1 VRARGSV
8 QSPVLVGRDSFLALV
23 EDRLAAAAAGEGRLL
38 FVAGEA
44 GIGKTRLLSAV
55 ARRADAGGFA
65 VVRAAAFPD
74 DVQSLAGLLLDLAG
88 NLLPVREP
96 ALSGLG
102 RSLTSRVRAIS
113 AAAGDAHHRRR
124 VLVQDLADLL
134 VTADPGTPVL
144 IILEDLHWADELSLD
159 VLGHLASRLATRPL
173 LVTGAYRS
181 DELYPRL
188 PMRDLRARLLGQRLT
203 EEIRLPRLGLAQT
216 AAMTS
221 ALLGRPAPA
230 QMVQA
235 IHERSDGIPLHV
247 EELLAA
253 IDEDTLTPQSGA
265 AIQAATVPDTLGDA
279 VLSRVRHLAAN
290 TRDVAAAAAV
300 IGRSFDFDLL
310 TVVTGH
316 DPDEVAGALRHL
328 QDAYLVLPGADEVT
342 FDFRHALIRDT
353 LYADTDLPTRRRLH
367 ERVARAAVDR
377 GYRGAFISAHF
388 EQAQCGGLAHEY
400 AVAAAGEA
408 ASVSAHGE
416 AVELYRRAVR
426 NLPGELPAPERATL
440 FAALGDEA
448 AATDDNT
455 AAAQAYRTAH
465 ELMASAGDVRA
476 AAALVPRIVAV
487 AHLLGENLPVRVG
500 LLQAALDSLVG
511 VAGADRERA
520 RLGSAMAAAYLVDDR
535 LDEAIAY
542 GEASR
547 AESQRLGDDEAAL
560 NTAATLGSVLVF
572 AGRMEEGW
580 QLLEDAIVRA
590 TGGQQEA
597 EAARGYRMIGSS
609 ASALVEYDLAERWLP
624 EGIGYAEKVEL
635 WNHRHYMASHLAHVQ
650 WATGQWQAAAR
661 TAQQALADGRGG
673 LTTQITAQFVLGY
686 LALGRGDW
694 TLAAGLLGEAF
705 GHGDRMAELQR
716 LSPPLWGLAEAAR
729 CQGDHDTALG
739 HCERGYQASAD
750 VTDASYLYPYL
761 LTGVRAHLARG
772 DVDAAQTWS
781 DRVGAVLTVRA
792 IPGTMPA
799 IGHARGLL
807 LLARG
812 EVAAAYQ
819 ELQAARE
826 SWQVLRRFWE
836 GTWARLDLAEAA
848 ARARRRGEAAVL
860 TDEVR
865 AIAAMSGAVVLAA
878 AADRL
883 SGSFDQAKPAE
894 PWYPLSEREFEV
906 ARLVAAGLTNRQI
919 AEQLVLAPKTI
930 SAHVTHILTKLGAA
944 RRAEIGAWCATVR
957 QDNPAVRH

>member
-1 VRARGSV
+1 VVRARGSI
-8 QSPVLVGRDSFLALV
+8 QSPVLVGRDSFLSLI
-23 EDRLAAAAAGEGRLL
+23 ENRLAGAAAGEGRLL

-55 ARRADAGGFA
+55 ARRADASGFA

-88 NLLPVREP
+88 NLLPAREP
-96 ALSGLG
+96 ALSELG
-102 RSLTSRVRAIS
+102 RNLTSRVRAIS
-113 AAAGDAHHRRR
+113 DAAGDAHHRRR

-134 VTADPGTPVL
+134 ATADPGTPVL
-144 IILEDLHWADELSLD
+144 IIFEDLHWADELSLD
-159 VLGHLASRLATRPL
+159 VLGHLAGRLASRPV
-173 LVTGAYRS
+173 LVAGAYRS

-216 AAMTS
+216 ATMTS
-221 ALLGRPAPA
+221 ALLGRSAPA

-253 IDEDTLTPQSGA
+253 IDEGTLTPQSGA

-279 VLSRVRHLAAN
+279 VLSRVRHLAAL
-290 TRDVAAAAAV
+290 TRDVASAAAV

-310 TVVTGH
+310 TVVTGQG
-316 DPDEVAGALRHL
+316 PDEVAGALREL
-328 QDAYLVLPGADEVT
+328 QNAYLVLPGADEVT

-388 EQAQCGGLAHEY
+388 ELAQSPGLAYEY

-416 AVELYRRAVR
+416 ALELYRRAVR
-426 NLPGELPAPERATL
+426 NLPARLPASDRARL
-440 FAALGDEA
+440 LAAFGDEA
-448 AATDDNT
+448 GATDDNT
-455 AAAQAYRTAH
+455 AAAEAYRTAH
-465 ELMASAGDVRA
+465 ELTASAVDVRA
-476 AAALVPRIVAV
+476 AAALVPRMVAV
-487 AHLLGENLPVRVG
+487 GHLLGENLPVRVSM
-500 LLQAALDSLVG
+500 LQAALDSLDG
-511 VAGADRERA
+511 VPGADRERA

-547 AESQRLGDDEAAL
+547 AESQRLGDEEAAL
-560 NTAATLGSVLVF
+560 NTAATLGSVLAF
-572 AGRMEEGW
+572 AGRMEESW
-580 QLLEDAIVRA
+580 RLLKDAIVRA
-590 TGGQQEA
+590 TAAQQEA
-597 EAARGYRMIGSS
+597 EAARAYRMIGSS
-609 ASALVEYDLAERWLP
+609 ASALAEYDLAERWLT

-650 WATGQWQAAAR
+650 WATGQWQAATQ

-673 LTTQITAQFVLGY
+673 ITTQITAQFVLGY
-686 LALGRGDW
+686 LAMGRGDW
-694 TLAAGLLGEAF
+694 HLATDLLGEAF
-705 GHGDRMAELQR
+705 GQGDRMAELQR

-729 CQGDHDTALG
+729 CQGDYDTALT
-739 HCERGYQASAD
+739 HCERGYQASAE
-750 VTDASYLYPYL
+750 VTDAAYLFPYL

-792 IPGTMPA
+792 IPGTLPA

-812 EVAAAYQ
+812 EVPAAYQ
-819 ELQAARE
+819 ALQAASE

-860 TDEVR
+860 ADQVR
-865 AIAAMSGAVVLAA
+865 VVAVEAGAAVLAA
-878 AADRL
+878 AAGQLTGSL
-883 SGSFDQAKPAE
+883 SSAKPAE
-894 PWYPLSEREFEV
+894 PWYPLSEREFQV
-906 ARLVAAGLTNRQI
+906 AQLVAAGLTNRQI

-930 SAHVTHILTKLGAA
+930 SAHITHILTKLGAA

-957 QDNPAVRH
+957 QGTSQ